1 LQISI
6 PEPEQL
12 EAYPAERVKVQNT
25 FIHVAS
31 PTPASLE
38 RVAQSC
44 PSTHIGR
51 LRDAFNEERG
61 DESVKVLCLEEV
73 LFESMPRS
81 PEPLQIGGMGV
92 PPCLM
97 SPEKLSHPRCEVEWP
112 TPGMLQ
118 EMGFPGQAPLAG
130 HPDMNCWPMPP
141 PQLGNYQQM
150 ALPLPPM
157 PPPPMPRKATKGSTA
172 TINAMQL
179 AGFSG
184 SVLQPNVFPEEAMPM
199 PSEPA
204 PGSAELP
211 SVGPM
216 PPPPMP
222 RKATKGSTAT
232 INAMQLAGFSGSVL
246 QPNVFPEEAMPMPSE
261 PAPGS
266 AELPNV
272 GSKGHSTGDCKP
284 CAFLHIKGC
293 DHGAMCKFCHIC
305 DSGEKKR
312 RQKAKKAAFRG
323 GA

>member
-12 EAYPAERVKVQNT
+12 QAYPAERVRVQNT

-31 PTPASLE
+31 PTPDSLE

-51 LRDAFNEERG
+51 LRDVFNEERG
-61 DESVKVLCLEEV
+61 DESAKQVLCLEEV
-73 LFESMPRS
+73 LFESMPS
-81 PEPLQIGGMGV
+81 TPEPLQLGGMGV
-92 PPCLM
+92 PPCAM
-97 SPEKLSHPRCEVEWP
+97 SPEKLSQARCELEWP

-141 PQLGNYQQM
+141 PQLGNYQHQM
-150 ALPLPPM
+150 ALPPQPM
-157 PPPPMPRKATKGSTA
+157 P
-172 TINAMQL
+172 
-179 AGFSG
+179 FSG
-184 SVLQPNVFPEEAMPM
+184 SVLQPNVFPVEAMLPM

-211 SVGPM
+211 SVG
-216 PPPPMP
+216 
-222 RKATKGSTAT
+222 
-232 INAMQLAGFSGSVL
+232 
-246 QPNVFPEEAMPMPSE
+246 
-261 PAPGS
+261 
-266 AELPNV
+266 
-272 GSKGHSTGDCKP
+272 SKGHGNGECKP
-284 CAFLHIKGC
+284 CAFLHVKGC
-293 DHGAMCKFCHIC
+293 DNGAMCKFCHIC
-305 DSGEKKR
+305 DAGEKKR